1 MKTKVIFLVAA
12 SSVLLYSCSTDREE
26 EVVNPAA
33 ASKVE
38 LKKLEINQGNQ
49 ASAKLGDS
57 IVVAPPPKAMNSTNG
72 DGEGLPPN
80 PDQNEIIPPGDVKPP
95 KP

>member
-12 SSVLLYSCSTDREE
+12 SSVLLYSCSTDRED
-26 EVVNPAA
+26 EVVKPAA

-49 ASAKLGDS
+49 NSAKLGDS
-57 IVVAPPPKAMNSTNG
+57 IVVAPPPKALNSTNG

-80 PDQNEIIPPGDVKPP
+80 PDPNEGGDPKDVPPRK
-95 KP
+95 